1 MNTVE
6 ITYRCEPLDASARV
20 HPSSSDAARDRL
32 DDGNR
37 TFAAL
42 FDTCSAEGSR
52 VRHIIPVDPH
62 DLGLLAE
69 KTTIAGQRPFAAIL
83 GCSDARV
90 PVELIFNEG
99 PNDVFVVRVAGNVL
113 GAEVLGS
120 LQYAVENL
128 GGSVKLIVALGHSG
142 CGAAG
147 AAVDVFL
154 NPENYL
160 PLAIKHSLRGIL
172 DRLLVVVQACAIK
185 LARTFGPEVI
195 KRTGYRQALV
205 EAAIVMNA
213 ALTAHSVQKEFGT
226 GDPAELQSVYGV
238 YLLET
243 REVWTPFL
251 GRGLAQPPRDQA
263 GFSQLGEAIARS
275 ERIASLLELRT

>member
-1 MNTVE
+1 
-6 ITYRCEPLDASARV
+6 
-20 HPSSSDAARDRL
+20 
-32 DDGNR
+32 
-37 TFAAL
+37 
-42 FDTCSAEGSR
+42 
-52 VRHIIPVDPH
+52 
-62 DLGLLAE
+62 
-69 KTTIAGQRPFAAIL
+69 
-83 GCSDARV
+83 
-90 PVELIFNEG
+90 
-99 PNDVFVVRVAGNVL
+99 VAGNVL

-128 GGSVKLIVALGHSG
+128 EGSVKLIAVLGHSG

-147 AAVDVFL
+147 AAVNVFL

-195 KRTGYRQALV
+195 KRPGYRRALV

-213 ALTAHSVQKEFGT
+213 ALTAYAVQKEFET
-226 GDPAELQSVYGV
+226 GDPADLQSVYGV

-243 REVWTPFL
+243 REVWTPL
-251 GRGLAQPPRDQA
+251 QTRGLARPPPDQA
-263 GFSQLGEAIARS
+263 GFSQLGEAIAKS
-275 ERIASLLELRT
+275 ERIASLLEVGT

>member
-6 ITYRCEPLDASARV
+6 ITYRCEPRDAPERP
-20 HPSSSDAARDRL
+20 HPSSSDAACDRL

-37 TFAAL
+37 AFAAL
-42 FDTCSAEGSR
+42 FDMSSAEGSH

-62 DLGLLAE
+62 DFGLLAE
-69 KTTIAGQRPFAAIL
+69 KTAIATQRPFAAIL

-120 LQYAVENL
+120 LQYAVDNL
-128 GGSVKLIVALGHSG
+128 DGSVKLIAVLGHSG

-147 AAVDVFL
+147 AAVNVFL
-154 NPENYL
+154 RPEKYL

-172 DRLLVVVQACAIK
+172 DRLLVVVQACALK
-185 LARTFGPEVI
+185 LARTFGPDVI
-195 KRTGYRQALV
+195 KRPGYRRALV
-205 EAAIVMNA
+205 EATIVMNA
-213 ALTAHSVQKEFGT
+213 ALTAYAVQKEFGT
-226 GDPAELQSVYGV
+226 GDPADLRSVYGV

-243 REVWTPFL
+243 REVWTPL
-251 GRGLAQPPRDQA
+251 GARGLAEPPRDQM
-263 GFSQLGEAIARS
+263 GFSELGEAIARS
-275 ERIASLLELRT
+275 ERIASLLELKA